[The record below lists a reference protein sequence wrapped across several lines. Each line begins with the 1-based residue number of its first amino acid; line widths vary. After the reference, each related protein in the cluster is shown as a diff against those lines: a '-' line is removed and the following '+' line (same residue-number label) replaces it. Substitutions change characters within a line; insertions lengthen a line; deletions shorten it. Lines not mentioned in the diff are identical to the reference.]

1 MEKTKAALKLLELA
15 SSQIS
20 PSYKDEL
27 SKKTKDIIGLNFDE
41 LVDDAALLSIPSE
54 YILDTPAGM
63 AKFLVDFYVGTVE
76 SISSQIESVK
86 EMMIKQE
93 KGEIRGI
100 KEAIQ
105 RAYDNPKNKR
115 REYENIQVKLDSVSG
130 KLKEYILSLV
140 SEVRSIDKQKPA
152 EFFIKSLWNR
162 GKIDSSIK
170 LIKLCIDALESVVDI
185 QMIVGIELKDN
196 TDSVI
201 CNYKD
206 FYKNELMR
214 DDNCRLLQ
222 GYEFNKLQNQRYF
235 LKLSDRVR
243 KVEMLK
249 LTYNNFVDEYTG
261 NNASEYVDSI
271 EGYDKV
277 ML

>member
-1 MEKTKAALKLLELA
+1 VEKKQAALKLLELV

-20 PSYKDEL
+20 SNYKDKL

-41 LVDDAALLSIPSE
+41 LADDVTLLSIPSE
-54 YILDTPAGM
+54 YMLGTTAGM
-63 AKFLVDFYVGTVE
+63 TKFLVDFYVGTVE
-76 SISSQIESVK
+76 SISSQIELVK
-86 EMMIKQE
+86 EMIIKQE

-130 KLKEYILSLV
+130 KLKEYILSLI
-140 SEVRSIDKQKPA
+140 SEIRSIDKQKPA

-162 GKIDSSIK
+162 GKINSSIK

-201 CNYKD
+201 YNYKD

-222 GYEFNKLQNQRYF
+222 EYEFDKLQNQGYF
-235 LKLSDRVR
+235 LKLPDRVR
-243 KVEMLK
+243 KVEMLR
-249 LTYNNFVDEYTG
+249 LTYNNFVDEYTS
-261 NNASEYVDSI
+261 NNVGEYVDSI

-277 ML
+277 IL

>member
-1 MEKTKAALKLLELA
+1 MEKKQAALKLLELV
-15 SSQIS
+15 SSQINS
-20 PSYKDEL
+20 NYKDKL

-41 LVDDAALLSIPSE
+41 LADDVTLLSIPSE
-54 YILDTPAGM
+54 YMLGTTAGM
-63 AKFLVDFYVGTVE
+63 TKFLVDFYVGTVE
-76 SISSQIESVK
+76 SISSQIELVK
-86 EMMIKQE
+86 EMIIKQE

-130 KLKEYILSLV
+130 KLKEYILSLI
-140 SEVRSIDKQKPA
+140 SEIRSIDKQKPA

-162 GKIDSSIK
+162 GKINSSIK

-201 CNYKD
+201 YNYKD

-222 GYEFNKLQNQRYF
+222 GYEFDKLQNQGYF
-235 LKLSDRVR
+235 LKLPDRVR
-243 KVEMLK
+243 KVEMLR
-249 LTYNNFVDEYTG
+249 LTYNNFVDEYTS
-261 NNASEYVDSI
+261 NNVGEYVDSI

-277 ML
+277 IL

>member
-1 MEKTKAALKLLELA
+1 VEKKQAALKLLELV

-20 PSYKDEL
+20 SNYKDKL

-41 LVDDAALLSIPSE
+41 LADDVTLLSIPSE
-54 YILDTPAGM
+54 YTLGTTAGM
-63 AKFLVDFYVGTVE
+63 TKFLVDFYVGTVE
-76 SISSQIESVK
+76 SISSQIELVK
-86 EMMIKQE
+86 EMIIKQE

-130 KLKEYILSLV
+130 KLKEYILSLI
-140 SEVRSIDKQKPA
+140 SEIRSIDKQKPA

-162 GKIDSSIK
+162 GKINSSIK

-201 CNYKD
+201 YNYKD

-222 GYEFNKLQNQRYF
+222 GYEFDKLQNQGYF
-235 LKLSDRVR
+235 LKLPDRVR
-243 KVEMLK
+243 KVEMLR
-249 LTYNNFVDEYTG
+249 LTYNNFVDEYTS
-261 NNASEYVDSI
+261 NNVGEYVDSI

-277 ML
+277 IL

>member
-1 MEKTKAALKLLELA
+1 MEKKQAALKLLELV

-20 PSYKDEL
+20 SNYKDKL

-41 LVDDAALLSIPSE
+41 LADDVTLLSIPSE
-54 YILDTPAGM
+54 YMLGTTAGM
-63 AKFLVDFYVGTVE
+63 TKFLVDFYVGTVE
-76 SISSQIESVK
+76 SISSQIELVK
-86 EMMIKQE
+86 EMIIKQE

-130 KLKEYILSLV
+130 KLKEYILSLI
-140 SEVRSIDKQKPA
+140 SEIRSIDKQKPA

-162 GKIDSSIK
+162 GKINSSIK

-201 CNYKD
+201 YNYKD

-222 GYEFNKLQNQRYF
+222 EYEFDKLQNQGYF
-235 LKLSDRVR
+235 LKLPDRVR
-243 KVEMLK
+243 KVEMLR
-249 LTYNNFVDEYTG
+249 LTYNNFVDEYTS
-261 NNASEYVDSI
+261 NNVGEYVDSI
-271 EGYDKV
+271 EGYNKV
-277 ML
+277 IL

>member
-1 MEKTKAALKLLELA
+1 VEKKQAALKLLELV

-20 PSYKDEL
+20 SNYKDKL

-41 LVDDAALLSIPSE
+41 LADDVTLLSIPSE
-54 YILDTPAGM
+54 YMLGTTAGM
-63 AKFLVDFYVGTVE
+63 TKFLVDFYVGTVE
-76 SISSQIESVK
+76 SISSQIELVK
-86 EMMIKQE
+86 EMIIKQE

-130 KLKEYILSLV
+130 KLKEYILSLI
-140 SEVRSIDKQKPA
+140 SEIRSIDKQKPA

-162 GKIDSSIK
+162 GKINSSIK

-201 CNYKD
+201 YNYKD
-206 FYKNELMR
+206 FYTNELMR

-222 GYEFNKLQNQRYF
+222 EYEFDKLQNQGYF
-235 LKLSDRVR
+235 LKLPDRVR
-243 KVEMLK
+243 KVEMLR
-249 LTYNNFVDEYTG
+249 LTYNNFVDEYTS
-261 NNASEYVDSI
+261 NNVGEYVDSI

-277 ML
+277 IL

>member
-1 MEKTKAALKLLELA
+1 MEKKQAALKLLELV

-20 PSYKDEL
+20 SNYKDKL

-41 LVDDAALLSIPSE
+41 LADDVTLLSIPSE
-54 YILDTPAGM
+54 YMLGTTAGM
-63 AKFLVDFYVGTVE
+63 TKFLVDFYVGTVE
-76 SISSQIESVK
+76 SISSQIELVK
-86 EMMIKQE
+86 EMIIKQE

-130 KLKEYILSLV
+130 KLKEYILSLI
-140 SEVRSIDKQKPA
+140 SEIRSIDKQKPA

-162 GKIDSSIK
+162 GKINSSIK

-201 CNYKD
+201 YNYKD

-222 GYEFNKLQNQRYF
+222 EYEFDKLQNQGYF
-235 LKLSDRVR
+235 LKLPDRVR
-243 KVEMLK
+243 KVEMLR
-249 LTYNNFVDEYTG
+249 LTYNNFVDEYTS
-261 NNASEYVDSI
+261 NNVGEYVDSI

-277 ML
+277 IL